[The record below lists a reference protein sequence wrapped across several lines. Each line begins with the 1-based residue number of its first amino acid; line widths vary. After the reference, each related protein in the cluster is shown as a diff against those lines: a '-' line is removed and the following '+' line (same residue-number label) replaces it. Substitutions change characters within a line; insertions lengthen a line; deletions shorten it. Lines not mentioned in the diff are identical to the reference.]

1 MRISVLYYQYLVKP
15 IGILGLLLLA
25 NTTAIAQ
32 TANDFPRSYS
42 EAKYSL
48 QLDSL
53 RNLYGQKISY
63 QNADQMEL
71 ATLLALS
78 HYPLLQNRKVKVI
91 IKKVKGAPVEA
102 SFSPFNFIKP
112 RKSKVYKIIINENS
126 FMERLSLNNQIAA
139 LGHEMGHF
147 IQYEERGYFGTLFG
161 LLRYVSSDKYRIA
174 FEKKADKVAMDH
186 GLGPLMFD
194 FSFYTTKEEIKI
206 YMDEKGYGY

>member
-1 MRISVLYYQYLVKP
+1 MKIGISYYQCLIKS
-15 IGILGLLLLA
+15 IGICVFLMLA
-25 NTTAIAQ
+25 NSVTIAQ
-32 TANDFPRSYS
+32 TANDFPKSYS
-42 EAKYSL
+42 QAEYSL

-53 RNLYGQKISY
+53 RNLYGQKINY
-63 QNADQMEL
+63 QNASQMEL
-71 ATLLALS
+71 ATLLAVS
-78 HYPLLQNRKVKVI
+78 HYPLLQNRKIKVI

-112 RKSKVYKIIINENS
+112 RKRKIYKIIINENS

-139 LGHEMGHF
+139 LGHEMAHF

-174 FEKKADKVAMDH
+174 FEKKADKIAMDH

-194 FSFYTTKEEIKI
+194 FSFYTSKEEIKM

>member
-1 MRISVLYYQYLVKP
+1 MSIRGQYHQYLVKP
-15 IGILGLLLLA
+15 IGLFALLLA
-25 NTTAIAQ
+25 NAVGMAQ
-32 TANDFPRSYS
+32 TANDFPKTYS
-42 EAKYSL
+42 DIDYSL
-48 QLDSL
+48 RIDSL
-53 RNLYGQKISY
+53 RNLYGKKISY
-63 QNADQMEL
+63 QNAEQMEL
-71 ATLLALS
+71 ATLLAIS

-102 SFSPFNFIKP
+102 SFSPLNFIKP
-112 RKSKVYKIIINENS
+112 RKRKVYKIIINENS
-126 FMERLSLNNQIAA
+126 FMERLSLNRQIAA
-139 LGHEMGHF
+139 LGHEMAHF

-194 FSFYTTKEEIKI
+194 FSFYTSKEEIKI